1 MADQRNSA
9 PGAGRIVILVPLFN
23 DWEAADV
30 LLDGL
35 DSVFAERPE
44 AVDVLLVDDG
54 STEPPPDGFAQRRF
68 SALHSIDIL
77 RLRRNLGHQR
87 AIAVGLVY
95 VYENRACQAVIVMDS
110 DGEDRPQDIPR
121 LLDLFRQ
128 EGASCIA
135 FAARSKRLER
145 FPFRVLYHLYR
156 VIHRL
161 LTGDPVRVGNFS
173 VVPFECLAK
182 LVVVP
187 EIWNHYAAAVIRSR
201 IRFSTIPIPRGRRVA
216 GRSKMNFIGLLLH
229 GLSAF
234 FVYVDIVGAR
244 LLVAIALALA
254 LETAL
259 IAAFVGVRVSASPN
273 AVSLAAYLAALLG
286 IILLQAIPIALIL
299 VFSVIGSRINAGFLP
314 LRDCPYFVNG
324 VERVFA
330 SATEHAS
337 RVDAKT
343 ATS

>member
-1 MADQRNSA
+1 MADHRTSA
-9 PGAGRIVILVPLFN
+9 PDSGRIVVLIPLFN
-23 DWEAADV
+23 DWEAADL

-35 DSVFAERPE
+35 DSAGAHIPAPLE
-44 AVDVLLVDDG
+44 VLLIDDG
-54 STEPPPDGFAQRRF
+54 STQDPPSGFAQRRF
-68 SALHSIDIL
+68 KSLQAVDIL

-95 VYENRACQAVIVMDS
+95 VYENRPCQAVIVMDS
-110 DGEDRPQDIPR
+110 DGEDRPEDIQR
-121 LLDLFRQ
+121 LLDRFQRD
-128 EGASCIA
+128 GASSIV

-145 FPFRVLYHLYR
+145 FPFRVLYQLYR

-201 IRFSTIPIPRGRRVA
+201 IRFSSIPIPRGRRVA
-216 GRSKMNFIGLLLH
+216 GKSKMNFIGLLLH

-234 FVYVDIVGAR
+234 FVYGDIVGAR
-244 LLVAIALALA
+244 LLVAIALALI
-254 LETAL
+254 LEAAL
-259 IAAFVGVRVSASPN
+259 IAIGVGVRVAASPN
-273 AVSLAAYLAALLG
+273 VVSIAVYLAGLLG

-299 VFSVIGSRINAGFLP
+299 VFSVIGSRVSIGFLP
-314 LRDCPYFVNG
+314 LRDCPYFVNSVQRLFPARAAG
-324 VERVFA
+324 VP
-330 SATEHAS
+330 
-337 RVDAKT
+337 
-343 ATS
+343 

>member
-1 MADQRNSA
+1 MADHRINT
-9 PGAGRIVILVPLFN
+9 PDAGRIVVLIPLFN
-23 DWEAADV
+23 DWEAASL

-35 DSVFAERPE
+35 DSAFLEYPAPVE
-44 AVDVLLVDDG
+44 VLFLDDG
-54 STEPPPDGFAQRRF
+54 STEAPPEGFAQRRF
-68 SALHSIDIL
+68 KALQAVDIL

-95 VYENRACQAVIVMDS
+95 VYEKRSCQAVVVMDS

-121 LLDLFRQ
+121 LLEEFHRDD
-128 EGASCIA
+128 ANSIV

-145 FPFRVLYHLYR
+145 LPFRVLYQLYR

-173 VVPFECLAK
+173 IVPFESLAK

-201 IRFSTIPIPRGRRVA
+201 IPFSSIPIPRGKRMA
-216 GRSKMNFIGLLLH
+216 GKSKMNFIGLLLH

-234 FVYVDIVGAR
+234 FVYGDIVGAR
-244 LLVAIALALA
+244 LLVAIALALIVEA
-254 LETAL
+254 VL
-259 IAAFVGVRVSASPN
+259 IAVWMGVRVSASPN
-273 AVSLAAYLAALLG
+273 ALSLAAYLAGLLG

-299 VFSVIGSRINAGFLP
+299 VFSVIGSRVNAGFLP

-324 VERVFA
+324 VQRVFPA
-330 SATEHAS
+330 RAAGA
-337 RVDAKT
+337 R
-343 ATS
+343 

>member
-1 MADQRNSA
+1 MRSLDDYQTSA
-9 PGAGRIVILVPLFN
+9 ASRIVILIPVFN
-23 DWEAADV
+23 DWEAAGL

-35 DSVFAERPE
+35 DAVFTETSLSVE
-44 AVDVLLVDDG
+44 VLLVDDG
-54 STEPPPDGFAQRRF
+54 STEMTPPGFGQRRF
-68 SALHSIDIL
+68 GALRTVDIL

-95 VYENRACQAVIVMDS
+95 VYENRPVQAVVVMDA
-110 DGEDRPQDIPR
+110 DGEDKPQDIPK
-121 LLDLFRQ
+121 LLERFEQGDRR
-128 EGASCIA
+128 SIV

-145 FPFRVLYHLYR
+145 LPFRMLYQLYR
-156 VIHRL
+156 WIHRL

-187 EIWNHYAAAVIRSR
+187 EIWNHYAAAIIRSR
-201 IRFSTIPIPRGRRVA
+201 IPFLSIPIARGKRVA

-234 FVYVDIVGAR
+234 FVYGEIVGAR
-244 LLVAIALALA
+244 LLVAIALALL

-259 IAAFVGVRVSASPN
+259 VAVGIGIGIGASPS
-273 AVSLAAYLAALLG
+273 AMRVAAYVAALLG

-299 VFSVIGSRINAGFLP
+299 VFSVIGSRVNLGFLP
-314 LRDCPYFVNG
+314 LRDCPYFVHSI
-324 VERVFA
+324 ERV
-330 SATEHAS
+330 
-337 RVDAKT
+337 VP
-343 ATS
+343 ATSAARS